1 MPRPRKPETQALG
14 LRLPVTLA
22 ERVRVAADANGRTW
36 NAQVV
41 HLIEAGFDVDA
52 KARTTT
58 SEKWGDALARSAA
71 TAAADAARDAVLRV
85 AREFD
90 DALTQAKDREAK
102 AARLRD
108 AYARALESVSADYDE
123 EYAAQYDSF
132 MAGHSNDMAVCR
144 EERELRE
151 ERARADR
158 KAQRAER
165 RAEADRRAASADPD
179 PDPPLPPG
187 VLPVDV
193 YPTDN
198 GVKLGTRTKQ
208 RRSPPKPL

>member
-22 ERVRVAADANGRTW
+22 ERVRVAADASGRTW

-90 DALTQAKDREAK
+90 DARAESTS
-102 AARLRD
+102 RD
-108 AYARALESVSADYDE
+108 AV
-123 EYAAQYDSF
+123 
-132 MAGHSNDMAVCR
+132 
-144 EERELRE
+144 LRVVHE
-151 ERARADR
+151 AEQPEQPDR
-158 KAQRAER
+158 RVD
-165 RAEADRRAASADPD
+165 ADRRTHDAPVDPD
-179 PDPPLPPG
+179 PDLPLPAGTPTT
-187 VLPVDV
+187 DV
-193 YPTDN
+193 YQ
-198 GVKLGTRTKQ
+198 VKGGFKVG
-208 RRSPPKPL
+208 RRQGERRADGEP

>member
-22 ERVRVAADANGRTW
+22 ERVRVAADASGRTW

-85 AREFD
+85 ARQFD
-90 DALTQAKDREAK
+90 DAFAESTS
-102 AARLRD
+102 RD
-108 AYARALESVSADYDE
+108 AV
-123 EYAAQYDSF
+123 
-132 MAGHSNDMAVCR
+132 
-144 EERELRE
+144 LRVIHE
-151 ERARADR
+151 AE
-158 KAQRAER
+158 QPEQPER
-165 RAEADRRAASADPD
+165 RVDADRRTHDDAKPDPD
-179 PDPPLPPG
+179 PDLPLPAGTPIT
-187 VLPVDV
+187 DV
-193 YPTDN
+193 YQ
-198 GVKLGTRTKQ
+198 VKGGFKVG
-208 RRSPPKPL
+208 RRQGERRADGEP

>member
-22 ERVRVAADANGRTW
+22 ERVRVAADASGRTW

-90 DALTQAKDREAK
+90 DARAESTS
-102 AARLRD
+102 RD
-108 AYARALESVSADYDE
+108 AV
-123 EYAAQYDSF
+123 
-132 MAGHSNDMAVCR
+132 
-144 EERELRE
+144 LRVVHGAE
-151 ERARADR
+151 QPEQPDR
-158 KAQRAER
+158 RVD
-165 RAEADRRAASADPD
+165 ADRRTHDAPVDPD
-179 PDPPLPPG
+179 PDLPLPAG
-187 VLPVDV
+187 VVPVDL
-193 YPTDN
+193 YQTDS
-198 GVKLGTRTKQ
+198 GVKVG
-208 RRSPPKPL
+208 RRSGEPRRGSES